1 MKLSEFKARVKELA
15 GGKYYSVRVSVAE
28 HPDGTVFYTWGAY
41 IDGGN
46 LIEART
52 PYEVFM
58 RLKENLV
65 EKLRKTRAYRHERAI
80 QRHKPGPESGHL

>member
-15 GGKYYSVRVSVAE
+15 AGRFHSVRVEITEYS
-28 HPDGTVFYTWGAY
+28 DGTIFYTWGAY

-58 RLKENLV
+58 RLQGESCG
-65 EKLRKTRAYRHERAI
+65 EA
-80 QRHKPGPESGHL
+80 PEDEGLPT

>member
-1 MKLSEFKARVKELA
+1 MKMKLSEFKARVKELA
-15 GGKYYSVRVSVAE
+15 GCKYHSVRVSVAE
-28 HPDGTVFYTWGAY
+28 YSDGATFYTWGAY

-58 RLKENLV
+58 RLQGESCG
-65 EKLRKTRAYRHERAI
+65 EA
-80 QRHKPGPESGHL
+80 PEDEGLPT